1 MTPNKLPIK
10 EFFEGEKQY
19 TIPVYQRA
27 YSWDKAQWSVFL
39 QDLQEATK
47 GSNHYFFGNVLL
59 EKLESSKTNDIIDGQ
74 QRITT
79 IIIFV
84 RALCNVLAERKTENL
99 NEIFKDLQKETSDEI
114 IDNAVFIKRIE
125 EDYLINRGK
134 AKLQVVEYDRIY
146 FQGLI
151 IKNEAQSKPETPSQE
166 RIKKAKEFFE
176 SALNGEDKDIKI
188 NNIKEILEIFNAIQK
203 AEVLSIP
210 FTNKKDSVLMFELQN
225 NRGKDLTYME
235 KLKSYLAYQ
244 IYTYCGDKAENK
256 LNEITKIFE
265 EIYRNINDIKLD
277 EDSLLNYFNISKSTF
292 GFNYREND
300 NNLNYKREL
309 KEIKNEKDKIA
320 WIEDYVSELNKA
332 FIDFK
337 EFNAFDNIYKRYLQ
351 DLQVWEIYP
360 FVLKAYRLFRETEN
374 KTKILADIFRILEII
389 AFRDK
394 LVQTK
399 ADLASRLN
407 EILKS
412 FDSAETLIEGL
423 KKICVNEPWYWGDER
438 MSEKLVNIFAEN
450 KGILPYLFMRYENFL
465 SDKNAK
471 TRGYN
476 FELKNIEKPQIEH
489 IAPQTETIDK
499 SGKRKASGYCNYD
512 KEFDELYINCIGN
525 LVLISGSHNAS
536 IGNEPFNKKL
546 ESYKNSKLSQQREI
560 KDFVKKDIWDKDAIK
575 KRRKKLENFVLE
587 TWSFE

>member
-1 MTPNKLPIK
+1 MTPNKQPIK
-10 EFFEGEKQY
+10 KFFKADNY
-19 TIPVYQRA
+19 KIPVYQRA
-27 YSWDKAQWSVFL
+27 YSWDKPQWSVFL
-39 QDLQEATK
+39 EDLQEATK

-59 EKLESSKTNDIIDGQ
+59 EKDTNDINNIIDGQ

-134 AKLQVVEYDRIY
+134 AKLQVVEYDGFY

-176 SALNGEDKDIKI
+176 SALKGEDKDIKI
-188 NNIKEILEIFNAIQK
+188 NNIKEILEIFNAMQK
-203 AEVLSIP
+203 AEVLSIL
-210 FTNKKDSVLMFELQN
+210 FENKKDSVLMFELQN
-225 NRGKDLTYME
+225 NRGKDLTNME

-244 IYTYCGDKAENK
+244 IYTYCGDKAESK
-256 LNEITKIFE
+256 LNEISKIFE

-360 FVLKAYRLFRETEN
+360 FVLKAYRLFRNDEN
-374 KTKILADIFRILEII
+374 KAEKLEKVFKALEII

-394 LVQTK
+394 LVQTR

-407 EILKS
+407 SVLKNFS
-412 FDSAETLIEGL
+412 SVDDLVNGL
-423 KKICVNEPWYWGDER
+423 KQIYIVEYWYWGNDAI
-438 MSEKLVNIFAEN
+438 SDKLNNIYIEN
-450 KGILPYLFMRYENFL
+450 KGIVPYLLMRYEKAL
-465 SDKNAK
+465 RDKE
-471 TRGYN
+471 TESSGYK
-476 FELKNIEKPQIEH
+476 FELKDIKNPQIEH
-489 IAPQTETIDK
+489 IAPQTETIEK
-499 SGKRKASGYCNYD
+499 SGKRQANGYCRYD
-512 KEFDELYINCIGN
+512 KDFVDNCYMDCIGN
-525 LVLISGSHNAS
+525 LLLIAGSHNAS
-536 IGNEPFNKKL
+536 IGNEPFDKKL
-546 ESYKNSKLSQQREI
+546 ESYKSLSQQREI
-560 KDFVKKDIWDKDAIK
+560 KTFIGKSGIWDKEAIN
-575 KRRKKLENFVLE
+575 KRHEKLENFVLK

>member
-1 MTPNKLPIK
+1 MTPNKQPIK
-10 EFFEGEKQY
+10 KFFKADNY
-19 TIPVYQRA
+19 KIPVYQRA
-27 YSWDKAQWSVFL
+27 YSWDKPQWSVFL
-39 QDLQEATK
+39 EDLQEATK

-59 EKLESSKTNDIIDGQ
+59 EKDTNDINNIIDGQ

-99 NEIFKDLQKETSDEI
+99 NEIFQDLQKETSDEI

-134 AKLQVVEYDRIY
+134 AKLQVVEYDGFY

-176 SALNGEDKDIKI
+176 SALKGEDKDIKI
-188 NNIKEILEIFNAIQK
+188 NNIKEILEIFNAMQK
-203 AEVLSIP
+203 AEVLSIL
-210 FTNKKDSVLMFELQN
+210 FENKKDSVLMFELQN
-225 NRGKDLTYME
+225 NRGKDLTNME

-244 IYTYCGDKAENK
+244 IYTYCGDKAESK
-256 LNEITKIFE
+256 LNEISKIFE

-300 NNLNYKREL
+300 NNQNYKREL

-423 KKICVNEPWYWGDER
+423 KEICVNEPWYWGDGR

-450 KGILPYLFMRYENFL
+450 KGILPFLFMRYENFL

-471 TRGYN
+471 TRGDN

-489 IAPQTETIDK
+489 IAPQTEKIEK
-499 SGKRKASGYCNYD
+499 SSKRQANDIVNMTK
-512 KEFDELYINCIGN
+512 N
-525 LVLISGSHNAS
+525 LMRNI
-536 IGNEPFNKKL
+536 
-546 ESYKNSKLSQQREI
+546 
-560 KDFVKKDIWDKDAIK
+560 
-575 KRRKKLENFVLE
+575 
-587 TWSFE
+587 

>member
-1 MTPNKLPIK
+1 MTPNKQPINK
-10 EFFEGEKQY
+10 FFKADNY
-19 TIPVYQRA
+19 KIPVYQRA
-27 YSWDKAQWSVFL
+27 YSWGEAQWSVFL
-39 QDLQEATK
+39 EDLQEATK

-59 EKLESSKTNDIIDGQ
+59 EKDTNDINNIIDGQ

-84 RALCNVLAERKTENL
+84 RALCNVLKDKAEKL
-99 NEIFKDLQKETSDEI
+99 IDGKDK
-114 IDNAVFIKRIE
+114 AVFIEEIE
-125 EDYLINRGK
+125 QDYLIFRGK
-134 AKLQVVEYDRIY
+134 EKLQVVEYDSIY

-151 IKNEAQSKPETPSQE
+151 IKNEPQSKPETPSQE

-176 SALNGEDKDIKI
+176 NALKGENKDIKI
-188 NNIKEILEIFNAIQK
+188 NGTQEILNIFNAMQK
-203 AEVLSIP
+203 AEVLSIL
-210 FTNKKDSVLMFELQN
+210 FENKKDSVLMFELQN
-225 NRGKDLTYME
+225 NRGKDLTNME

-244 IYTYCGDKAENK
+244 IYTYCGDKAESK

-265 EIYRNINDIKLD
+265 EIYRNVNDINLG

-292 GFNYREND
+292 GFDYREND
-300 NNLNYKREL
+300 NSKNYKKEL
-309 KEIKNEKDKIA
+309 KEIKSEKDKIA

-337 EFNAFDNIYKRYLQ
+337 EFNAFDNPHKRYLQ
-351 DLQVWEIYP
+351 DLQVWEVYP
-360 FVLKAYRLFRETEN
+360 FVLKAYRLFRETDD
-374 KTKILADIFRILEII
+374 KAKILAEIFRILEII

-399 ADLASRLN
+399 ADLASRLHKV
-407 EILKS
+407 LKN
-412 FDSAETLIEGL
+412 FDSAETLTEGL
-423 KKICVNEPWYWGDER
+423 KKICEDEHWYWGDGR
-438 MSEKLVNIFAEN
+438 MSEKLDNIYAEN

-465 SDKNAK
+465 SDKSAK

-476 FELKNIEKPQIEH
+476 FELKNVEKPQIEH
-489 IAPQTETIDK
+489 IAPQTETIEK
-499 SGKRKASGYCNYD
+499 SGKKRASGYCQYD
-512 KEFDELYINCIGN
+512 KEFFDNLYMNCIGN

-546 ESYKNSKLSQQREI
+546 ESYEKSKLSQQREI
-560 KDFVKKDIWDKDAIK
+560 KDFVKKDIWDKDAIDE
-575 KRRKKLENFVLE
+575 RRKKLKQFVLE